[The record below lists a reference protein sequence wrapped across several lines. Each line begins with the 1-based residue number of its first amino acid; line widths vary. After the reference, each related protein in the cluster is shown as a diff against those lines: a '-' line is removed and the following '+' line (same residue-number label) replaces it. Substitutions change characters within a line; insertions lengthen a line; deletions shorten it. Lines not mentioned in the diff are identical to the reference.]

1 MYDTRDART
10 YQMTDGMSD
19 SLHPAFD
26 KSGKYLY
33 FLASTNSG
41 FNDYNLDM
49 ESDERPTS
57 SSVYAIVLQSSTA
70 SPVAPQSDEE
80 PVTSD
85 EPEKPAKPPRNCCS
99 RQARR
104 RSCDAGDRL

>member
-1 MYDTRDART
+1 
-10 YQMTDGMSD
+10 MTDGMSD

-41 FNDYNLDM
+41 FNDYDLDM

-57 SSVYAIVLQSSTA
+57 SSVYAIVLQRSTCIA
-70 SPVAPQSDEE
+70 G
-80 PVTSD
+80 
-85 EPEKPAKPPRNCCS
+85 
-99 RQARR
+99 
-104 RSCDAGDRL
+104 RSAE